1 MRQRNANPYSYS
13 NSKRNTNGNC
23 LPDPNAKT
31 NYHTKTY
38 SNAQAAPN
46 SQGPPNRSK
55 ALKATDGKL
64 TEQPAPSVR
73 SNEPVIILAMN
84 FLLKRSVNSTSV
96 ADRFVRKCLLAK
108 STVLILALSLVVP
121 ATGVA
126 QTIWTGGTGDWFLGT
141 NWSAGVPN
149 SNMQA
154 HVNNSGTAQIATSGA
169 VAQSILLGWNDVS
182 ELGNLSVSGAG
193 SLNVGA
199 DLAVGGLGN
208 GTLTVTNG
216 AQVSDFSGE
225 VGYTINSHP
234 GVSGNATVDG
244 AGSSWTHAS
253 DLHVGYGTG
262 TLTISNGATVSSGF
276 GHLASFPESPG
287 RSNGTVTVTGTGSTW
302 TNSFDLWVGEN
313 GTGTFNV
320 SNGGSVSNGEG
331 CIGCNFGAD
340 GTANV
345 DGAGSTWTTGGFFY
359 VGENGSGVLNITNG
373 GQVNSN
379 GSFAYISWDE
389 QSQSSVTIDGTGSLW
404 NNFQGLY
411 VGFNGHAMLTITNG
425 GHMTNGTFANV
436 GFSAGANG
444 TVTVSGPGS
453 NFTTSG
459 ALSIGGNVSGA
470 GGTGLLQLDA
480 GATVSAPS
488 LNVWGPGTLTG
499 TGSVTNSTTTTIQG
513 RLAPIQTIS
522 LAGNVIL
529 DATANTLSTVTPA
542 NAGNVIIQ
550 GTATLNGQLGVTL
563 SGGPFTPG
571 TQYTLLQAG
580 GGLGGTTFSSV
591 NIDYTAGQGFI
602 PQVIYD
608 ADHVYLYLAPKGTP
622 TPTASPTPSP
632 TPIPTATP
640 TVTPTATPTATPTI
654 TPTPTMTPTPT
665 TTPTTTPAP
674 TPTATPRPTPTP
686 RLRPTPRPR
695 PTPRRS

>member
-1 MRQRNANPYSYS
+1 M
-13 NSKRNTNGNC
+13 
-23 LPDPNAKT
+23 
-31 NYHTKTY
+31 
-38 SNAQAAPN
+38 
-46 SQGPPNRSK
+46 
-55 ALKATDGKL
+55 
-64 TEQPAPSVR
+64 
-73 SNEPVIILAMN
+73 
-84 FLLKRSVNSTSV
+84 KRSINSTSI
-96 ADRFVRKCLLAK
+96 ADRFVRKSLLAK
-108 STVLILALSLVVP
+108 STALSLAFSLIVP
-121 ATGVA
+121 AVGVA
-126 QTIWTGGTGDWFLGT
+126 QTIWTDGTGDWFLGT

-149 SNMQA
+149 STVQA
-154 HVNNSGTAQIATSGA
+154 QVNNSGTAQITASGA
-169 VAQSILLGWNDVS
+169 AAASILLGWNDVS

-262 TLTISNGATVSSGF
+262 TLTISNGAAVSSGF
-276 GHLASFPESPG
+276 GHLGSFPEFPG
-287 RSNGTVTVTGTGSTW
+287 RSNGTVTVIGTGSAW

-313 GTGTFNV
+313 GTGILNI
-320 SNGGSVSNGEG
+320 SNGGSVSNGTG
-331 CIGCNFGAD
+331 QIGYSSGAD
-340 GTANV
+340 GTATI
-345 DGAGSTWTTGGFFY
+345 DGSGSTWTNNGLFY
-359 VGENGSGVLNITNG
+359 VGGEQGGNGVLNITNG
-373 GQVNSN
+373 GHVNSN
-379 GSFAYISWDE
+379 GSFAYIGYGAS
-389 QSQSSVTIDGTGSLW
+389 SQSSVTIDGSGSLW
-404 NNFQGLY
+404 GNNAGLY
-411 VGFNGHAMLTITNG
+411 VGFNGQGTLTITG
-425 GHMTNGTFANV
+425 GAHMTNGTFANV
-436 GFSAGANG
+436 GFSVGANG
-444 TVTVSGPGS
+444 TIIVSGADS
-453 NFTTSG
+453 NFTTGG

-470 GGTGLLQLDA
+470 GGTGLLHLDA
-480 GATVSAPS
+480 GATVSAAS
-488 LNVWGPGTLTG
+488 LNVWGPGTVTG

-513 RLAPIQTIS
+513 TLAPIQTIS

-542 NAGNVIIQ
+542 SAGNVTIQ

-591 NIDYTAGQGFI
+591 NIDYTPGQGFI
-602 PQVIYD
+602 PQIIYD
-608 ADHVYLYLAPKGTP
+608 AEHVYLYLAPKGTP

-654 TPTPTMTPTPT
+654 TPTPTVTPTPT
-665 TTPTTTPAP
+665 A
-674 TPTATPRPTPTP
+674 TPTATPTSTPTGTPRPTPTP